1 MIEDLLAR
9 LVAVPSPYPEEG
21 VIGDLLVDLLRERG
35 FAVERQQ
42 VADGRANV
50 LGTKGG
56 GPSLL
61 FLGHMDTVAPEPGW
75 EAPYT
80 LRRDG
85 GRILGLGAHDM
96 KGGIA
101 CLLSALERGD
111 TPHAVKVAFT
121 VDEENVS
128 QGAHVLE
135 QSGFLDDVAGCV
147 SVESAELGGLE
158 EACLGRRGRTVLQVD
173 LYGRPAHAAS
183 PQHGANAVTAAA
195 SVLQVLDDVP
205 LATHERLGPAS
216 LTPLGIHAEAR
227 GLTVP
232 ERCTLTLDRHL
243 VPPETPESALA
254 ELRERLPEPP
264 EGVRVEVRL
273 ADRPTPFLRPYWTAP
288 DTAIT
293 RTVAGAIRAVV
304 GKDTVW
310 RAGPSVA
317 DENAVGARGIP
328 TVVYGPLGG
337 GDHTRNEWVDAAS
350 LPVVRDVLAR
360 VIAEWMPP
368 VD

>member
-21 VIGDLLVDLLRERG
+21 AIGDLLADLLQERG
-35 FAVERQQ
+35 FTVERQR
-42 VADGRANV
+42 VVDGRANV
-50 LGTKGG
+50 LGSKGS

-75 EAPYT
+75 EDPYT
-80 LRRDG
+80 LRRDD

-101 CLLSALERGD
+101 CLLSALEGCD

-128 QGAHVLE
+128 QGAHVLDT
-135 QSGFLDDVAGCV
+135 SGFLDDVVGCV
-147 SVESAELGGLE
+147 SVESAELEGPE

-173 LYGRPAHAAS
+173 LYGRPAHAAA
-183 PQHGANAVTAAA
+183 PKDGANAVTAAA
-195 SVLQVLDDVP
+195 SVLQALDDVP
-205 LATHERLGPAS
+205 SATHEHLGHANMI
-216 LTPLGIHAEAR
+216 PLGIHAEAR

-254 ELRERLPEPP
+254 VLREGLPDMP
-264 EGVRVEVRL
+264 EGVRVEARF
-273 ADRPTPFLRPYWTAP
+273 ADRPTPFLRPYWTDP
-288 DTAIT
+288 DSAIA
-293 RTVAGAIRAVV
+293 RVVAGAIRTVV
-304 GKDTVW
+304 GKDVVW
-310 RAGPSVA
+310 RAGASVA

-337 GDHTRNEWVDAAS
+337 RDHTRHEWVDASS

-360 VIAEWMPP
+360 VLAEWTPP

>member
-183 PQHGANAVTAAA
+183 PQHGANAVIAAS
-195 SVLQVLDDVP
+195 SVLQALGDVP
-205 LATHERLGPAS
+205 LATHEHLGPAS
-216 LTPLGIHAEAR
+216 MAPLGIHAESR

-254 ELRERLPEPP
+254 ELRERLPDMP
-264 EGVRVEVRL
+264 EGVRVEARL
-273 ADRPTPFLRPYWTAP
+273 ADRPTPFLRPYWTSP
-288 DTAIT
+288 DTAIA
-293 RTVAGAIRAVV
+293 RVVAGAIRTVV
-304 GKDTVW
+304 GKDAVW

-317 DENAVGARGIP
+317 DENTVGSRGIP

-337 GDHTRNEWVDAAS
+337 GDHTKDEWVDASS
-350 LPVVRDVLAR
+350 LPVVRDVLAC
-360 VIAEWMPP
+360 VLAEWTLQM
-368 VD
+368 D

>member
-21 VIGDLLVDLLRERG
+21 AIGDLLADLLQERG
-35 FAVERQQ
+35 FSVERQR

-50 LGTKGG
+50 LGTKGS

-75 EAPYT
+75 ENPYAI
-80 LRRDG
+80 RRDG

-96 KGGIA
+96 KGGIT
-101 CLLSALERGD
+101 CLLSALEGAD

-128 QGAHVLE
+128 QGAHVLDR
-135 QSGFLDDVAGCV
+135 SGFLDDVAGCV

-158 EACLGRRGRTVLQVD
+158 EACLG
-173 LYGRPAHAAS
+173 LYGRPAHAAA
-183 PQHGANAVTAAA
+183 PQDGANAVTAAA
-195 SVLQVLDDVP
+195 SVLLALGDVP
-205 LATHERLGPAS
+205 LAIHERLGPAS

-254 ELRERLPEPP
+254 ELRERLPDML
-264 EGVRVEVRL
+264 EGVRVEARL

-288 DTAIT
+288 DSAIA
-293 RTVAGAIRAVV
+293 RTVAQAIRTVV
-304 GKDTVW
+304 GKDAVW
-310 RAGPSVA
+310 LAGSSVA

-337 GDHTRNEWVDAAS
+337 RDHTKHEWVDASS

-360 VIAEWMPP
+360 VLAGWTPQL
-368 VD
+368 D

>member
-21 VIGDLLVDLLRERG
+21 AIGDLLADLLRERG

-75 EAPYT
+75 DDPFT
-80 LRRDG
+80 LRKDG
-85 GRILGLGAHDM
+85 GRLLGLGSHDM

-101 CLLSALERGD
+101 CLLSALEGGD
-111 TPHAVKVAFT
+111 TSHAVKVAFT

-128 QGAHVLE
+128 QGANVLDK
-135 QSGFLDDVAGCV
+135 SGFLDDVAGCV

-158 EACLGRRGRTVLQVD
+158 EACLGRRGRAVLQVD

-195 SVLQVLDDVP
+195 PVLQALGDVP
-205 LATHERLGPAS
+205 LATHEHLGPAS
-216 LTPLGIHAEAR
+216 MAPLGIHAEAR

-243 VPPETPESALA
+243 VPPETPKSALA
-254 ELRERLPEPP
+254 GLRDGLPEPP
-264 EGVRVEVRL
+264 EGVRVEARL
-273 ADRPTPFLRPYWTAP
+273 ADRPTPFLRPYWTDPGSAM
-288 DTAIT
+288 AHVMSSSIK
-293 RTVAGAIRAVV
+293 AVV
-304 GKDTVW
+304 GKDAVW

-317 DENAVGARGIP
+317 DENVVGARGIP

-337 GDHTRNEWVDAAS
+337 GDHTKEEWVDAAS
-350 LPVVRDVLAR
+350 LPVVRDVLAH
-360 VIAEWMPP
+360 VITEWMPP
-368 VD
+368 AP